1 MLSSIFFQTNYSWL
15 AVVLSLALLVGVT
28 FALFQTLLYYL
39 SRRNFLLSWP
49 QKTTRS
55 SLERKPLLK
64 KLAKNFQANRDLFWS
79 LLWPKNLLNSLL
91 TKAGQPQELAVK
103 DIYAL
108 QRLLLILVIPTVVLI
123 WWLFSQ
129 TTFWLMFLLIVFILG
144 YWPIFVL
151 KLLAKKRRR
160 DFQYSFNYFIDTV
173 YLLVNAGMNFEKA
186 LFLSAKKFPGVL
198 QEEFL
203 ITEQE
208 FIYGSPLDLALD
220 NLGQRMD
227 LPEVKKFITAI
238 KQSAKLGIP
247 LERVLALQAEIIMT
261 NRLQRAEELSRT
273 AAIKISFPLVFF
285 IFPALL
291 ILYLAPAILQFLQ

>member
-1 MLSSIFFQTNYSWL
+1 MLYSLFSETNYPWL
-15 AVVLSLALLVGVT
+15 TILLSLTLLAGVT

-39 SRRNFLLSWP
+39 TRHDFLLSWP
-49 QKTTRS
+49 QKTVPPSARR
-55 SLERKPLLK
+55 EPWLK
-64 KLAKNFQANRDLFWS
+64 KLAKNFQAERDLLWP
-79 LLWPKNLLNSLL
+79 LLWPKDVLNSLL
-91 TKAGQPQELAVK
+91 TRAGQPQKLAVK

-108 QRLLLILVIPTVVLI
+108 QRLLLILAIPTVVLI

-129 TTFWLMFLLIVFILG
+129 TTFWLMLLLIVFILG

-151 KLLAKKRRR
+151 KLLTKKRRR

-186 LFLSAKKFPGVL
+186 LFLSAKKFPGAL

-291 ILYLAPAILQFLQ
+291 ILYLAPAILQFLR